1 MLGSFSV
8 AILAG
13 GKSSRMG
20 TDKSFV
26 ELLGKPFIEHI
37 IARVSDLGHQETIL
51 ITNRPDAYGHLHL
64 PMFTDILPEKGSL
77 GGIYTAIHHSQN
89 PYTLVI
95 ACDMPFVNPAL
106 LRYMI
111 GLSADTQYDVIVPR
125 VDDYPQGM
133 HAVYHK
139 ACLGPIRAQLDA
151 NRLKVI
157 GFYDQVRVRYLDKPE
172 YQVYDPEGMSFSNI
186 NTPEELA
193 SARRSSK

>member
-1 MLGSFSV
+1 MPISFSL

-26 ELLGKPFIEHI
+26 DLLGKPFIEHI
-37 IARVSDLGHQETIL
+37 ITRVSDLGQQETFL
-51 ITNRPDAYGHLHL
+51 ITNRPDAYAHLHL
-64 PMFTDILPEKGSL
+64 PMFADVLPEKGSL
-77 GGIYTAIHHSQN
+77 GGIYTAIYHSQN
-89 PYTLVI
+89 PYTVVI
-95 ACDMPFVNPAL
+95 ACDMPFVNPVL

-111 GLSADTQYDVIVPR
+111 GLSADTQHDVIVPR
-125 VDDYPQGM
+125 VDGYPQSM

-151 NRLKVI
+151 QRLKVI
-157 GFYDQVRVRYLDKPE
+157 GFFDQVRVRYLDEPE
-172 YQVYDPEGMSFSNI
+172 YRTYDPEGISFSNI
-186 NTPEELA
+186 NTPEELE